1 MDPIFTSSN
10 YHSEFTFLY
19 NQLGPPASNS
29 PAQYKHLAKQIGQGL
44 ALVEFVPQNIQHPA
58 SAFPWTSSPILSG
71 TQTQTQTQI
80 PDKSN
85 TAAQAV
91 PSLILLSGSQVAL
104 EEDLVALK
112 EHLNTAEK
120 FSLIPIAPS
129 QATPAVPAIPGVQ
142 GIPTPGTVSPPRA
155 KALQVLQGSAEF
167 TDHISKARKVPY
179 KSVSELLMKL
189 YPTVPMQTQVLADFC
204 TACLEEALTVYCIER
219 LTSACGNGM
228 ILSPTVSVSSTV
240 SNVSPPIPD
249 MDSPRTQPPENQKL
263 KRTISSP
270 IRSTLRGNA
279 GVGLLERGMGS
290 VLPLKVNIRDASEVS
305 MSQGCGDTVAE
316 RDRET
321 DRVGERDR
329 DRERRK
335 DANAGSSSFTPVQ
348 DPLCV
353 PFLRLL
359 HSALCAAPAS
369 PFFLNRSSG
378 ILHMP
383 FLLPK
388 HLSLSLRAQVV
399 ERILEA
405 YPALQTY
412 SGDFFC
418 DPLFPGKNVPPVSTE
433 SGSEITDNHEN
444 IPMWCEA
451 ATPHNSAAN
460 SVNLTFF
467 GAAHLFPSVAS
478 SCGVSGVG
486 VQSVSP
492 SSNSLLRRVEMTSR
506 SVEDE
511 LNGSG
516 TCAPTSLPL
525 SASTSTVT
533 QLVSTNSNNSI
544 NSIINNSIINN
555 SNSNNINT
563 LSSQQADIRDRARA
577 NSNDSRGRD
586 RSTSFTPPIAPT
598 PLGDFRSLVDYDSL
612 IAGTLPLWLRRR
624 AYSLEVAVTADGIFL
639 FFFNLSSA
647 VLNTV
652 CEISA
657 TVAAMGVRTYN
668 EQIRQ
673 QLIVLGVLKNKI
685 LPPIKSLEVLKLEL
699 NKSDDTVTSSTV
711 SSPLKGGGVT
721 LFTGLAGSNGG
732 SGVGVRNAMQATTGV

>member
-1 MDPIFTSSN
+1 M
-10 YHSEFTFLY
+10 
-19 NQLGPPASNS
+19 
-29 PAQYKHLAKQIGQGL
+29 
-44 ALVEFVPQNIQHPA
+44 
-58 SAFPWTSSPILSG
+58 
-71 TQTQTQTQI
+71 
-80 PDKSN
+80 
-85 TAAQAV
+85 

-104 EEDLVALK
+104 EEDLEALK
-112 EHLNTAEK
+112 EHLSTAEK
-120 FSLIPIAPS
+120 FSLIPITPS
-129 QATPAVPAIPGVQ
+129 QATPAIPAIPGVPGVQ
-142 GIPTPGTVSPPRA
+142 GVPTSGTVSPPRA
-155 KALQVLQGSAEF
+155 KALQVLQGSAELS
-167 TDHISKARKVPY
+167 DHVKARKVPY

-189 YPTVPMQTQVLADFC
+189 YPTVPMQTQVLADYC

-228 ILSPTVSVSSTV
+228 LSSPTVSVSSTV

-263 KRTISSP
+263 KRSISSP
-270 IRSTLRGNA
+270 LSSALRGNT
-279 GVGLLERGMGS
+279 GLSLLERGKGS
-290 VLPLKVNIRDASEVS
+290 VVPLKLNIRGASEVS
-305 MSQGCGDTVAE
+305 MSQDSSDAVDE
-316 RDRET
+316 RDGDRER

-335 DANAGSSSFTPVQ
+335 DSNAGSSSFTPVQ
-348 DPLCV
+348 DPLCI

-388 HLSLSLRAQVV
+388 HLSLSLRTQIV

-405 YPALQTY
+405 YPTMQTF
-412 SGDFFC
+412 SGDLFC

-451 ATPHNSAAN
+451 ATPLNSAAN

-467 GAAHLFPSVAS
+467 GAAYLFPSVAS

-511 LNGSG
+511 LNGTGAG
-516 TCAPTSLPL
+516 TLTSLPL
-525 SASTSTVT
+525 SASTSAVA
-533 QLVSTNSNNSI
+533 QLVSRDSNNSI
-544 NSIINNSIINN
+544 NTIINNNSNN
-555 SNSNNINT
+555 NSNNINT
-563 LSSQQADIRDRARA
+563 MSAQQADIRDRARA

-652 CEISA
+652 CELSA
-657 TVAAMGVRTYN
+657 TVAAMGVRAYN

-685 LPPIKSLEVLKLEL
+685 LPPIRSLEVLELEL
-699 NKSDDTVTSSTV
+699 NKSEDTMTLSTA
-711 SSPLKGGGVT
+711 SSPLKAGGVT
-721 LFTGLAGSNGG
+721 LFTGLTGSNGG
-732 SGVGVRNAMQATTGV
+732 SGVGVRSAMQATSGVWCYEV

>member
-1 MDPIFTSSN
+1 
-10 YHSEFTFLY
+10 
-19 NQLGPPASNS
+19 
-29 PAQYKHLAKQIGQGL
+29 
-44 ALVEFVPQNIQHPA
+44 
-58 SAFPWTSSPILSG
+58 
-71 TQTQTQTQI
+71 
-80 PDKSN
+80 
-85 TAAQAV
+85 V

-104 EEDLVALK
+104 EEDLEALK

-120 FSLIPIAPS
+120 FSLIPITPS
-129 QATPAVPAIPGVQ
+129 QATPTIPAIPGVPGVQ
-142 GIPTPGTVSPPRA
+142 GAPTSGTVSPPRA
-155 KALQVLQGSAEF
+155 KALPSLQGTAELS
-167 TDHISKARKVPY
+167 DHVSKARKVPY

-228 ILSPTVSVSSTV
+228 ISSPTVSVSSIV
-240 SNVSPPIPD
+240 STVSPPIPD
-249 MDSPRTQPPENQKL
+249 MDSPRIQPPENQKL
-263 KRTISSP
+263 KRSISSP
-270 IRSTLRGNA
+270 IRSALRGNA
-279 GVGLLERGMGS
+279 GVGLLERGKGP
-290 VLPLKVNIRDASEVS
+290 VVPLKVNIRSASEVS
-305 MSQGCGDTVAE
+305 MSQGSGDAVGE
-316 RDRET
+316 RDRESDRVRERDRDRER

-335 DANAGSSSFTPVQ
+335 DSNAGSSSFTPVL

-388 HLSLSLRAQVV
+388 HLSLSLRTQVV
-399 ERILEA
+399 ERILES
-405 YPALQTY
+405 YPALQTF
-412 SGDFFC
+412 SGDLFC

-433 SGSEITDNHEN
+433 SGSKITDNHEN

-451 ATPHNSAAN
+451 ATPLNSAAN
-460 SVNLTFF
+460 LVNLTFF

-492 SSNSLLRRVEMTSR
+492 SSNCLLRRVEMTSR

-511 LNGSG
+511 LNGS
-516 TCAPTSLPL
+516 TLTTQPL
-525 SASTSTVT
+525 SASTSTGV
-533 QLVSTNSNNSI
+533 QLVSTNSNNCL
-544 NSIINNSIINN
+544 N
-555 SNSNNINT
+555 NSNNINT
-563 LSSQQADIRDRARA
+563 MSAQQADIRDRARA

-586 RSTSFTPPIAPT
+586 RSTSFTPPMAPT
-598 PLGDFRSLVDYDSL
+598 PSGDFRSLVDYDSL

-624 AYSLEVAVTADGIFL
+624 AYSLEIAVNADGIFL

-657 TVAAMGVRTYN
+657 TVAAMGVRAYN

-685 LPPIKSLEVLKLEL
+685 LPPIKSLEIIELEL

-732 SGVGVRNAMQATTGV
+732 SGVGVRSAMQATTGV

>member
-1 MDPIFTSSN
+1 M
-10 YHSEFTFLY
+10 
-19 NQLGPPASNS
+19 
-29 PAQYKHLAKQIGQGL
+29 
-44 ALVEFVPQNIQHPA
+44 
-58 SAFPWTSSPILSG
+58 
-71 TQTQTQTQI
+71 
-80 PDKSN
+80 
-85 TAAQAV
+85 

-104 EEDLVALK
+104 EEDLEALK

-120 FSLIPIAPS
+120 FSLISITPS
-129 QATPAVPAIPGVQ
+129 QATPAIPAVQ
-142 GIPTPGTVSPPRA
+142 GVPTSGTVSPPRA
-155 KALQVLQGSAEF
+155 KAPQVLQGYAEQS
-167 TDHISKARKVPY
+167 DHVSKARKVPY

-204 TACLEEALTVYCIER
+204 TACLEEALTVYCVER

-228 ILSPTVSVSSTV
+228 ISSPTVSASSTV
-240 SNVSPPIPD
+240 STVSLSIPD
-249 MDSPRTQPPENQKL
+249 MDCPRIQPTENQKV
-263 KRTISSP
+263 KTSISSP
-270 IRSTLRGNA
+270 IRSALRSNTGSA
-279 GVGLLERGMGS
+279 LLERGKGS
-290 VLPLKVNIRDASEVS
+290 VVPLKVNIRDASEVS
-305 MSQGCGDTVAE
+305 MSQSSDDTVGERE
-316 RDRET
+316 RDRER

-335 DANAGSSSFTPVQ
+335 DSNAGSSSFTPVQ

-388 HLSLSLRAQVV
+388 HLSLSLRTQVV

-405 YPALQTY
+405 YPTLQTY
-412 SGDFFC
+412 SGDLFC
-418 DPLFPGKNVPPVSTE
+418 DPLFPGRNVPPVSTE
-433 SGSEITDNHEN
+433 SGYEITDNHEN

-451 ATPHNSAAN
+451 STPSNSSAY
-460 SVNLTFF
+460 SVNVTFF

-492 SSNSLLRRVEMTSR
+492 SSSSLLRRVEMTSR
-506 SVEDE
+506 CVEDE
-511 LNGSG
+511 LNGTG
-516 TCAPTSLPL
+516 TMTSLSS
-525 SASTSTVT
+525 SASTSNVA

-544 NSIINNSIINN
+544 NSIINSSNNNN
-555 SNSNNINT
+555 SNSSNSNNMNT
-563 LSSQQADIRDRARA
+563 SSLQLADIRDRARA
-577 NSNDSRGRD
+577 NSNDGRGRD

-652 CEISA
+652 CEIGA

-685 LPPIKSLEVLKLEL
+685 PPRIKSLENLELEL
-699 NKSDDTVTSSTV
+699 NKSEDTVTSSTV
-711 SSPLKGGGVT
+711 SSPLKPGGVT

-732 SGVGVRNAMQATTGV
+732 SGVGVRSAMQATTGV

>member
-1 MDPIFTSSN
+1 MDIIFTSSY

-44 ALVEFVPQNIQHPA
+44 ALVEFVPQNVQHPA
-58 SAFPWTSSPILSG
+58 SAFPCTSSPILSG
-71 TQTQTQTQI
+71 TQTQTQI

-104 EEDLVALK
+104 EEDLEALK

-120 FSLIPIAPS
+120 FSLIPITPS
-129 QATPAVPAIPGVQ
+129 QATPAVPAIPGVMGVQ
-142 GIPTPGTVSPPRA
+142 GVSTSGTVSPPRT
-155 KALQVLQGSAEF
+155 KALQIPQGTAELS
-167 TDHISKARKVPY
+167 DHVGKARKVPY

-189 YPTVPMQTQVLADFC
+189 YPTVPMQTQVLADYC
-204 TACLEEALTVYCIER
+204 TACLEEALTVYCVER

-228 ILSPTVSVSSTV
+228 ISSHTVSASSTV
-240 SNVSPPIPD
+240 STVSPPILD
-249 MDSPRTQPPENQKL
+249 MDSPRIQPKENLKL
-263 KRTISSP
+263 KTSISSP
-270 IRSTLRGNA
+270 IRGALRGNT
-279 GVGLLERGMGS
+279 GLGLLEREKGS
-290 VLPLKVNIRDASEVS
+290 IVPLKLKTRSASEAS
-305 MSQGCGDTVAE
+305 MSQGSGDAVG
-316 RDRET
+316 DRCS
-321 DRVGERDR
+321 GDR

-335 DANAGSSSFTPVQ
+335 DSSAGSSSFTPVQ

-353 PFLRLL
+353 PFLHLL
-359 HSALCAAPAS
+359 HSALRAAPAS

-388 HLSLSLRAQVV
+388 HLSLSLRTQVV

-405 YPALQTY
+405 FPNLQTY
-412 SGDFFC
+412 SGDLFC
-418 DPLFPGKNVPPVSTE
+418 DPLFPGRNVPPVSTE
-433 SGSEITDNHEN
+433 SGSKITDNHEN

-451 ATPHNSAAN
+451 STPLNSAAN

-478 SCGVSGVG
+478 SCVVSGVG

-511 LNGSG
+511 LNGTG
-516 TCAPTSLPL
+516 APTSLPV
-525 SASTSTVT
+525 SASTSIVA

-544 NSIINNSIINN
+544 NSIINNSNN

-563 LSSQQADIRDRARA
+563 LSAQQADIRDRARA

-624 AYSLEVAVTADGIFL
+624 AYSLEVAVNADGIFL

-657 TVAAMGVRTYN
+657 SVAAMGVRTYN

-685 LPPIKSLEVLKLEL
+685 LPPIKSLEILELEL
-699 NKSDDTVTSSTV
+699 NKSEEAMTSSTV

-732 SGVGVRNAMQATTGV
+732 SGVGVRSAMQATTGV